1 MASQPR
7 PSTAATPS
15 VSQPALHRMAALS
28 KIIEKMSRLFGSRLT
43 AQCVHQGGLE
53 MRKKLFRLLG
63 HAAAEKP
70 LHQDAAQR
78 AHEQRGI
85 ESWVDR
91 LPEQSFLS
99 STLQDVGEEIQ
110 VDALQLVHVTDEVSR
125 MLLLAQDE
133 AQEELHR
140 IEVLGN
146 EGVVLVD
153 EALDLIHLGESG
165 QVVEDVDEVGLEGAL
180 DGGAEQGLLVVEVP
194 EDQRLRDLG
203 LLRHLRQGG
212 VAVALRREQPH
223 RGGDDLLPRV
233 HALLV
238 AQGSGGVN
246 GSASTR

>member
-1 MASQPR
+1 MGSQQK

-15 VSQPALHRMAALS
+15 VSQPVLPRIAALS
-28 KIIEKMSRLFGSRLT
+28 KIIEKMSRRFGSRLT

-53 MRKKLFRLLG
+53 MHKKLG

-70 LHQDAAQR
+70 LHQDAVQR

-85 ESWVDR
+85 ESRVDR

-99 STLQDVGEEIQ
+99 STLQDVGEEVQ

-140 IEVLGN
+140 VEVLGN

-223 RGGDDLLPRV
+223 RGGDDLL
-233 HALLV
+233 
-238 AQGSGGVN
+238 
-246 GSASTR
+246 